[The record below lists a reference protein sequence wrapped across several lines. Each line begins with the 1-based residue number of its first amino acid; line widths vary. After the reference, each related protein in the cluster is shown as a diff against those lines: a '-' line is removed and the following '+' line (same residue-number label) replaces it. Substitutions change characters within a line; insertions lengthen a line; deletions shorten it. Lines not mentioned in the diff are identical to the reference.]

1 MIPIQIF
8 RIIFTGIIRQNSK
21 RFASSF
27 KHSSSVPNSEIISSQ
42 FLSHFRPI
50 PRPYQAVNR
59 TSLFTLSP
67 FNSKEYFDING
78 GGQMEILNLDF
89 RSNGEY
95 GIENKVID
103 ITNPVVNAVVNDQNQ
118 GTINI
123 NNLHVLNGIV

>member
-1 MIPIQIF
+1 
-8 RIIFTGIIRQNSK
+8 
-21 RFASSF
+21 
-27 KHSSSVPNSEIISSQ
+27 
-42 FLSHFRPI
+42 
-50 PRPYQAVNR
+50 
-59 TSLFTLSP
+59 
-67 FNSKEYFDING
+67 
-78 GGQMEILNLDF
+78 MEILNLDF